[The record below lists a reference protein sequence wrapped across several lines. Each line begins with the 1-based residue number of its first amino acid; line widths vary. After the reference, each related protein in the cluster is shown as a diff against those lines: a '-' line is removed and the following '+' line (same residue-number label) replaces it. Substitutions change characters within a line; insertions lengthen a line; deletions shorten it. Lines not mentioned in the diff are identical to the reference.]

1 MFDFFKTA
9 RKKQLNFDQLQTLQM
24 VSQQVVL
31 SLEGS
36 IRIPGAAKKA
46 LALSLVGELL
56 EDIGIVAPNS
66 LVDTAIEASV
76 RMLKALDAQPP
87 ASLPTAS
94 TVSSVPSFKL
104 DVSGRPSTG
113 NDKGL
118 SL

>member
-1 MFDFFKTA
+1 MFDFFTQA
-9 RKKQLNFDQLQTLQM
+9 RKKRLNFDQLQTLQM

-36 IRIPGAAKKA
+36 IRIPGATKKA

-76 RMLKALDAQPP
+76 RLLKALDAQSSAP
-87 ASLPTAS
+87 LPTAS
-94 TVSSVPSFKL
+94 TVSPAPSFKL
-104 DVSGRPSTG
+104 DITGKPKSGGSG
-113 NDKGL
+113 GL